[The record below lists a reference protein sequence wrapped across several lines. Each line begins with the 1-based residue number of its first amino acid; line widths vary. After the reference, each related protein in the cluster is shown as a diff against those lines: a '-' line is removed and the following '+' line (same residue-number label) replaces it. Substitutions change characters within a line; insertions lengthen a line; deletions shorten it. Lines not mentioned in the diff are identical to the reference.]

1 MPQDHVELFR
11 VKGVGHGLGD
21 FFLCQMRQQVSYG
34 EHRIAGV
41 LAQHDLD
48 GRAVLFDDHAVQCE
62 RPVQPLI
69 FEDAAVVMGLEQS

>member
-1 MPQDHVELFR
+1 MFARIRIFLFFCGFIRIGSGRQRAVPHDHVELFR

-21 FFLCQMRQQVSYG
+21 FLLCQMRQQVSDG

-48 GRAVLFDDHAVQCE
+48 GRA
-62 RPVQPLI
+62 RPL
-69 FEDAAVVMGLEQS
+69 